1 MGHPEVEERNLHPPW
16 KHPGK
21 GNGSV
26 NGVVPMETRRQVEER
41 KEEERWRKLY
51 PEIKKCVIVI
61 ARQSFDDLNMLK
73 LKREEDGK
81 RREEERGG
89 RRRSGDPEPKPD
101 WVGPVELD
109 GVGGGEVRFTRFVK
123 MVEVKIQP
131 KHVRYNGTR
140 RPGQLRLSQSPDVT
154 SDPAD
159 PAHRHHAVQSD
170 EEMEQIAQ
178 SRKEISNNISQS
190 GTDHNY
196 SLNTKEPD
204 TPGTPSSQ
212 SLDTR

>member
-16 KHPGK
+16 KLRRR

-26 NGVVPMETRRQVEER
+26 NGVAAMETRRKVEKT
-41 KEEERWRKLY
+41 KEEERWRKLF
-51 PEIKKCVIVI
+51 PEIKKCAIVI
-61 ARQSFDDLNMLK
+61 ARQSFDNLNMLK
-73 LKREEDGK
+73 LKREKDG
-81 RREEERGG
+81 EEERGG

-101 WVGPVELD
+101 WAEPVELD

-123 MVEVKIQP
+123 KVEVKIQP
-131 KHVRYNGTR
+131 KHVCANGTR
-140 RPGQLRLSQSPDVT
+140 RPAQLRLRQSPDVT
-154 SDPAD
+154 SRPAD

-170 EEMEQIAQ
+170 DEMEQITQ
-178 SRKEISNNISQS
+178 SCKEISNNISKS

-196 SLNTKEPD
+196 SLKTTEPD

-212 SLDTR
+212 SLDAR